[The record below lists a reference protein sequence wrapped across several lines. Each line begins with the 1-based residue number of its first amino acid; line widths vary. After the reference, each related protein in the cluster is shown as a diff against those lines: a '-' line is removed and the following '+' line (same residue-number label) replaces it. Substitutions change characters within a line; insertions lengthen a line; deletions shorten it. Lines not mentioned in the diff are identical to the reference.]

1 MRRLRLGAAVMA
13 TVIGI
18 SMAASAARAQTC
30 TTPNAAPASCGVPG
44 SVSMTA
50 GRVVRLQMTAV
61 STPLTA
67 PTPAD
72 FDAGLNATTG
82 PTFTVSAN
90 ALWTLHL
97 RAAAATW
104 TATNTSPGAPAR
116 ANKPAADLKWS
127 TASNGSFAALT
138 TTDVNLVTGSAT
150 ASNATT
156 LYFQTL
162 YNWTLDTPGNYSM
175 AIVLTLTSP

>member
-1 MRRLRLGAAVMA
+1 MTRVRFPAFAQC
-13 TVIGI
+13 T
-18 SMAASAARAQTC
+18 ASG
-30 TTPNAAPASCGVPG
+30 APASCGLPG
-44 SVSMTA
+44 SVSMTTS
-50 GRVVRLQMTAV
+50 RVVRLQMSAGSTA
-61 STPLTA
+61 LTA

-82 PTFTVSAN
+82 PTVTVSAN
-90 ALWTLHL
+90 AAWTLSL

-116 ANKPAADLKWS
+116 TTKPAADLKWS
-127 TASNGSFAALT
+127 TASNGSFSALT
-138 TTDVNLVTGSAT
+138 TSDANLVTGSAT

-162 YNWTLDTPGNYSM
+162 YSWTLDTPGNYSM
-175 AIVLTLTSP
+175 SVVLTLTSP